1 MFRNRGLLRALAEL
15 SPRARYAWA
24 VLLALVVLAG
34 QMLLRSVDEGRVPFL
49 LFNPAIV
56 FAAAAFGSAPAL
68 LVYGAGLLFGLHV
81 FAPAALSHAGPDR
94 AALLAY
100 AMMGFVYIY
109 LGQLGRIY
117 AGRALRAEH
126 QLVAD
131 RLAESEARHTY
142 LHELLLQAPG
152 FVAVLRG
159 PEHIIELTND
169 AFDELVGRRDL
180 TGRAFRAAV
189 PELAGQALMAHL
201 DEAFRTGGRYS
212 ARDTEVLVRPGPG
225 DVPQPRFID
234 FALQPTTA
242 GAAVTGV
249 FIAGVDVTARKLAR
263 DALLLNEERLKDGLQ
278 AARMAVWDWDL
289 LTDQVHFS
297 DSAVAIFGASLDEL
311 RQPWHLLHPDDV
323 PRLRLARER
332 ALAERGTYLETVR
345 ARRADTGAE
354 LWIEVRGRV
363 LVDQAGMPRTLR
375 GVTID
380 VTLRHVA
387 ELGLREAE
395 RRKDEFLAMLAHELR
410 NPLAP
415 ISAAATMLQHRG
427 VTPAQVEQASAIIGR
442 QAAHMVRLVDDLLD
456 AARISRGKVELRY
469 EPFDL
474 ALSVEDAIEQVRPLL
489 ERKGLVLTVRRPS
502 QALPVDGDR
511 ARLTQVV
518 ANLLNNAARYT
529 PDGGAIDVTLAA
541 SGSSVRVTV
550 SDNGCGIAPALLPG
564 VFELFTQG
572 QRSRDRTQGGLGIG
586 LAIVHGLVRMHGGR
600 VAAYSDGPGQGARF
614 EVTLP
619 LAPPQANQAPLAAGD
634 APAAAGHREV
644 LPDGM
649 TVLVVDD
656 NRDAAD
662 TLAALLRSHGV
673 HCVVEYGAAAA
684 LQRAMRERPRV
695 CILDIGLPD
704 MDGIELARQ
713 LRARQDGPLLLVA
726 QSGYGQAH
734 DRAAGLAAGFDH
746 YFVKPVAVGSLLA
759 VLAQALQPG
768 AAPALAA
775 S

>member
-15 SPRARYAWA
+15 SPRARFAWA
-24 VLLALVVLAG
+24 ALLALAVLAG
-34 QMLLRSVDEGRVPFL
+34 QVLLRSVDEGKVPFL

-56 FAAAAFGSAPAL
+56 FAAAAFGIWPAM
-68 LVYGAGLLFGLHV
+68 LVYGTGLLFGLHV
-81 FAPAALSHAGPDR
+81 FMSAALTLAGPQR

-100 AMMGFVYIY
+100 AVMGFVYIY

-117 AGRALRAEH
+117 AGRAMRAER

-131 RLAESEARHTY
+131 RLAQSEARRAY
-142 LHELLLQAPG
+142 LHDLLLQAPG

-159 PEHIIELTND
+159 PEHVIELTNE

-180 TGRAFRAAV
+180 TGRVFRAAV

-212 ARDTEVLVRPGPG
+212 ARDTEVLVRPAPG
-225 DVPQPRFID
+225 AAPRTHFID
-234 FALQPTTA
+234 FALQPTNT
-242 GAAVTGV
+242 GAEVTGV

-278 AARMAVWDWDL
+278 AARMAVWDCDL
-289 LTDQVHFS
+289 ATEQVHFS
-297 DSAVAIFGASLDEL
+297 DSAVAIFGASLDVL

-363 LVDQAGMPRTLR
+363 LTDQAGVPRTLR

-415 ISAAATMLQHRG
+415 ISAAATMLQHPG
-427 VTPAQVEQASAIIGR
+427 ATPPQVERASAIIGR

-474 ALSVEDAIEQVRPLL
+474 ALSVEDAVEQVRPLL
-489 ERKGLVLTVRRPS
+489 ERKGHVLTVRGSP
-502 QALPVDGDR
+502 QPLPVDGDR

-529 PDGGAIDVTLAA
+529 PDGGAIEVALAA
-541 SGSSVRVTV
+541 SATSVHVTV

-564 VFELFTQG
+564 VFDMFTQG
-572 QRSRDRTQGGLGIG
+572 QRGRDRTQGGLGIG

-600 VAAYSDGPGQGARF
+600 VAAFSDGAGQGARF

-619 LAPPQANQAPLAAGD
+619 LALPRAGGAALSPHG
-634 APAAAGHREV
+634 AAARQGPQEG
-644 LPDGM
+644 PPPGT

-662 TLAALLRSHGV
+662 TLAALLHSHGM
-673 HCVVEYGAAAA
+673 HCTVEYGAVAA
-684 LQRAMRERPRV
+684 LQRAVRERPRV

-713 LRARQDGPLLLVA
+713 LRQRLDGPLLLLA

-746 YFVKPVAVGSLLA
+746 YFVKPVALETLLA

-768 AAPALAA
+768 AAQALAEP
-775 S
+775 